1 MTTTDTPPSPALLT
15 HDQQRVAARL
25 VYGASNQLIARQV
38 NLTVFT
44 VASHL
49 AAARRKLDLP
59 NSSRAVLT
67 HALLTAREVPPPS
80 TTGPA
85 PEFTEHDRQV
95 IRAVAEHTLN
105 SDIGGAIG
113 VRADDARAEI
123 DAVVAKAG
131 AHNAVHLVGLA
142 RAWGILTDTAPPRLR
157 SQPVPAAATATAGAA

>member
-1 MTTTDTPPSPALLT
+1 MTTTDTPSSPALLT
-15 HDQQRVAARL
+15 QEQRRVAERL

-38 NLTVFT
+38 HLAVFT

-49 AAARRKLDLP
+49 AAARQRLDRSG
-59 NSSRAVLT
+59 SSRAVLT

-95 IRAVAEHTLN
+95 IRAIAEHSRN
-105 SDIGGAIG
+105 AAIGEAIG
-113 VRADDARAEI
+113 VRADDVRAEI

-131 AHNAVHLVGLA
+131 ASNEVHLVGLGH
-142 RAWGILTDTAPPRLR
+142 AWNILRGDGAVAEHTTAEP
-157 SQPVPAAATATAGAA
+157 AGAVR